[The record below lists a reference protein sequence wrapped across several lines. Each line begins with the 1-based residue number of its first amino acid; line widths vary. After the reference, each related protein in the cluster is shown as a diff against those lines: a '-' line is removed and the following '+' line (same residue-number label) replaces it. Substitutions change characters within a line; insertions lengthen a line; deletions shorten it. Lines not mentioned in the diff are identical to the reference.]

1 MAVLREGDSLLR
13 MSDFTEV
20 SGSQLGS
27 LQLVGYMSGVGG
39 HASRVSVPVLL
50 GYIESL
56 GLGGGTGGCI
66 SAGGPEVI
74 TVTALAPGVIS
85 LRSGCCWVF
94 SGVLSGGSS
103 KVLEFNLEGGGFV
116 NGGSCVLFVY
126 GAHTIS
132 FGALGCGGSI
142 YYQDG
147 YHDLGSVGA
156 GWVCYTLYHVGLN
169 YFINRGLYVK
179 G

>member
-1 MAVLREGDSLLR
+1 MSVLREGDSLLR

-39 HASRVSVPVLL
+39 QASRVSLPVLL

-56 GLGGGTGGCI
+56 GLGGGSGGI
-66 SAGGPEVI
+66 IGGGVPEVI
-74 TVTALAPGVIS
+74 TVTDLAPGVLS

-94 SGVLSGGSS
+94 SGVVRGGSS

-126 GAHTIS
+126 GDHTIS
-132 FGALGCGGSI
+132 FGALGGGGSI

-147 YHDLGSVGA
+147 YNDLGGVGG
-156 GWVCYTLYHVGLN
+156 GWVCYTLYHVGVD